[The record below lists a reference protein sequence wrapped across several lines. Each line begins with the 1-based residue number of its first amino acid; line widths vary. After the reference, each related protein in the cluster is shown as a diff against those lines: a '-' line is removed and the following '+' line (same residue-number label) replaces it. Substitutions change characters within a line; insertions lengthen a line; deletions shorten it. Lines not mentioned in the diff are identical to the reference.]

1 MSTSMQYPRESIA
14 KATEEQFCNA
24 MGFTTALT
32 ALAGAAMQPVHVDGH
47 HFVMVPKDVKRE
59 DITDAVEKAHLAPFR
74 KRGAVALKDLASFTQ
89 YCNEQASSLTG
100 YIYADPDTRTF
111 TAVFNDHRDAVVG
124 GWRDHRATYKA
135 EFTPEFQ
142 KWMGNDKQHKNQVA
156 FAEFIEDNFVDIA
169 GNDAQLM
176 LDVATTIQ
184 AKTDITFSSSKRL
197 ENGQAQLTY
206 NEVINAQAGANGALT
221 IPKTFGLGLRLFKN
235 GAGYLLKARLKYRLQ
250 QGGVTFWYELDRPEK
265 AIEDAFAGYIQQVRD
280 TAGGYTVLLGTP

>member
-1 MSTSMQYPRESIA
+1 MTYDRDKTITAAARE
-14 KATEEQFCNA
+14 TEAVLGGALGYASA
-24 MGFTTALT
+24 MT
-32 ALAGAAMQPVHVDGH
+32 ALATAAMQPESVGGH
-47 HFVMVPKDVKRE
+47 HFVMVPKDVRRE
-59 DITDAVEKAHLAPFR
+59 DITDAVEKALATPLR
-74 KRGAVALKDLASFTQ
+74 KRGTLALKDLASFVE
-89 YCNEQASSLTG
+89 YCKEQASSPSG
-100 YIYADPDTRTF
+100 YIYADPDARTF
-111 TAVFNDHRDAVVG
+111 TAVFNDHRLETVA

-142 KWMGNDKQHKNQVA
+142 KWMGNDKQHKNQIA

-184 AKTDITFSSSKRL
+184 AKTDINFSSSKRL

-221 IPKTFGLGLRLFKN
+221 IPKTFSLGLRLFKN

-265 AIEDAFAGYIQQVRD
+265 AIEDAFAGYVATVRD
-280 TAGGYTVLLGTP
+280 ASGYTVLLGAP

>member
-1 MSTSMQYPRESIA
+1 MNHNSPYPREAIA
-14 KATEEQFCNA
+14 QAAQDQFCNA

-32 ALAGAAMQPVHVDGH
+32 ALAGAAMQPTAVGGH
-47 HFVMVPKDVKRE
+47 HFVMVPKDIKRE
-59 DITDAVEKAHLAPFR
+59 DITDAVEKALPAPLR
-74 KRGAVALKDLASFTQ
+74 KRGALALKDLASFVE
-89 YCNEQASSLTG
+89 YCKEQASSQSG
-100 YIYADPDTRTF
+100 YIYADPDARTF
-111 TAVFNDHRDAVVG
+111 TAVFNDHRHKETP

-142 KWMGNDKQHKNQVA
+142 KWMGNDKQHKKQLA

-221 IPKTFGLGLRLFKN
+221 IPKTFQLGLRLFKN
-235 GAGYLLKARLKYRLQ
+235 GAGYLLKARLKYRLE
-250 QGGVTFWYELDRPEK
+250 QGGATFWYELDRPEK

-280 TAGGYTVLLGTP
+280 TAGGYTVLIGTP

>member
-1 MSTSMQYPRESIA
+1 MNTEQYNRERA
-14 KATEEQFCNA
+14 QFLGNEQLGGA
-24 MGFTTALT
+24 IGYSLALT
-32 ALAGAAMQPVHVDGH
+32 ALAGAAMQPVKVGEH

-59 DITDAVEKAHLAPFR
+59 DITDAVEKALPMPLR
-74 KRGAVALKDLASFTQ
+74 KRGTLALKDLASFTQ
-89 YCNEQASSLTG
+89 YCNEQASSQIG
-100 YIYADPDTRTF
+100 YIYADPDARTF
-111 TAVFNDHRDAVVG
+111 TAVFNDHRHEETP

-142 KWMGNDKQHKNQVA
+142 KWMGNDKQHKKQLA

-221 IPKTFGLGLRLFKN
+221 IPKTFQLGLRLFKN
-235 GAGYLLKARLKYRLQ
+235 GAGYLLKARLKYRLE

>member
-1 MSTSMQYPRESIA
+1 MNQHQQYERERA
-14 KATEEQFCNA
+14 QLLGTEHLGNA
-24 MGFTTALT
+24 LGYATALT
-32 ALAGAAMQPVHVDGH
+32 ALAGAAVQPVKVGEHQ
-47 HFVMVPKDVKRE
+47 FVMVPKDVKRE
-59 DITDAVEKAHLAPFR
+59 DITEAVEKALPTPLR
-74 KRGAVALKDLASFTQ
+74 KRGTLALKDLASFVE
-89 YCNEQASSLTG
+89 YCKEQASNDKG
-100 YIYADPDTRTF
+100 YIYADPDARTF
-111 TAVFNDHRDAVVG
+111 TAVFNDHRLAEIA

-142 KWMGNDKQHKNQVA
+142 KWLGNDKQHKNQMA

-221 IPKTFGLGLRLFKN
+221 IPKTFSLGVRLFKN
-235 GAGYLLKARLKYRLQ
+235 GAGYLLKARLKYRLA

-265 AIEDAFAGYIQQVRD
+265 AIEDAFAGYIQQVRE

>member
-1 MSTSMQYPRESIA
+1 MNYDSQNARA
-14 KATEEQFCNA
+14 AAARDTEA
-24 MGFTTALT
+24 GLGGALGYAAALT
-32 ALAGAAMQPVHVDGH
+32 ALATAAMQPETVGSH

-59 DITDAVEKAHLAPFR
+59 DITDAVEKALPAPLR
-74 KRGAVALKDLASFTQ
+74 KRGTLALKDLASFVE
-89 YCNEQASSLTG
+89 YCKEQAGSENG
-100 YIYADPDTRTF
+100 YIYADPDARTF
-111 TAVFNDHRDAVVG
+111 TAVFNDHRAAHVA

-142 KWMGNDKQHKNQVA
+142 KWQGNDKQHKKQDA

-169 GNDAQLM
+169 GTDAQLM

-206 NEVINAQAGANGALT
+206 NEVINAQAGANGALV
-221 IPKTFGLGLRLFKN
+221 IPKTFNLGLRLFKN

-250 QGGVTFWYELDRPEK
+250 QGGVTFWYELERPEK

>member
-1 MSTSMQYPRESIA
+1 MNNDQYQRERTGFLGGEQL
-14 KATEEQFCNA
+14 ATA
-24 MGFTTALT
+24 TGYSLALT
-32 ALAGAAMQPVHVDGH
+32 ALAGAAMQPVKVGEH

-59 DITDAVEKAHLAPFR
+59 DITDAVERALPAPLR
-74 KRGAVALKDLASFTQ
+74 KRGTLALKDLASFVG
-89 YCNEQASSLTG
+89 YCNEQASSHKG
-100 YIYADPDTRTF
+100 YIYADTDARTF
-111 TAVFNDHRDAVVG
+111 TAVFNDHRAPDAA

-135 EFTPEFQ
+135 EFTQEFQ
-142 KWMGNDKQHKNQVA
+142 KWMSNDKQHKNQVA

-221 IPKTFGLGLRLFKN
+221 IPKTFSLGVRLFKN

-250 QGGVTFWYELDRPEK
+250 AGGVTFWYELDRPEM
-265 AIEDAFAGYIQQVRD
+265 AIEDAFAGYIQQVREL
-280 TAGGYTVLLGTP
+280 ALGYTVLLGTP

>member
-1 MSTSMQYPRESIA
+1 
-14 KATEEQFCNA
+14 
-24 MGFTTALT
+24 
-32 ALAGAAMQPVHVDGH
+32 
-47 HFVMVPKDVKRE
+47 
-59 DITDAVEKAHLAPFR
+59 VEKALPAPLR
-74 KRGAVALKDLASFTQ
+74 KRGTLALKDLASFVT
-89 YCNEQASSLTG
+89 YCKEQARSQSG
-100 YIYADPDTRTF
+100 YIYADPDARTF
-111 TAVFNDHRDAVVG
+111 TAIFNDHRLADAA

-142 KWMGNDKQHKNQVA
+142 KWQGNDKQHKNQVA

-221 IPKTFGLGLRLFKN
+221 IPKTFSLGLRLFKN

-250 QGGVTFWYELDRPEK
+250 SGGVTFWYELDRPEK
-265 AIEDAFAGYIQQVRD
+265 AIEDAFAGYIQQVRETTD
-280 TAGGYTVLLGTP
+280 GYTVLLGTP

>member
-1 MSTSMQYPRESIA
+1 MNNDQYQRERTA
-14 KATEEQFCNA
+14 FLGGEQLATA
-24 MGFTTALT
+24 TGYSLALT
-32 ALAGAAMQPVHVDGH
+32 ALAGAAMQPVKVGEH

-59 DITDAVEKAHLAPFR
+59 DITDAVERALPAPLR
-74 KRGAVALKDLASFTQ
+74 KRGALALKDLASFVD
-89 YCNEQASSLTG
+89 YCNQQASSDIG
-100 YIYADPDTRTF
+100 YIYADPDARTF
-111 TAVFNDHRDAVVG
+111 TAVFNDHRAPHVA

-184 AKTDITFSSSKRL
+184 AKSEINFSSSKRL

-206 NEVINAQAGANGALT
+206 NEVINAQAGVNGALT
-221 IPKTFGLGLRLFKN
+221 IPKTFSLGVRLFKN

-250 QGGVTFWYELDRPEK
+250 SGAVTFWYELDRPEK
-265 AIEDAFAGYIQQVRD
+265 AIEDAFAGYIQQVRELA
-280 TAGGYTVLLGTP
+280 TGYTVLLGTP

>member
-1 MSTSMQYPRESIA
+1 MNSNDYKRERA
-14 KATEEQFCNA
+14 EFHGMEQLGGA
-24 MGFTTALT
+24 LGYSLALT
-32 ALAGAAMQPVHVDGH
+32 SLASAAMQPVQVGSH

-59 DITDAVEKAHLAPFR
+59 DITDVVEKALPAPLR
-74 KRGAVALKDLASFTQ
+74 KRGTLALKDLASFVE
-89 YCNEQASSLTG
+89 YCKEQHSSQSG
-100 YIYADPDTRTF
+100 YIYADPDARTF
-111 TAVFNDHRDAVVG
+111 TAVFNDHRLIEIA

-221 IPKTFGLGLRLFKN
+221 IPKTFSLGLRLFKN

-250 QGGVTFWYELDRPEK
+250 SGGVTFWYELDRPEK